1 MKTYWLTVYSDFIEA
16 DSDIRYKGDSDIR
29 YCLWCCDTSDQ
40 SGSGDDIIFKC
51 KSKCE
56 LRIFMNLT
64 GLKVMR
70 YDLIVR
76 KSRIHN
82 NKILKVYFPVVNILK
97 DN

>member
-1 MKTYWLTVYSDFIEA
+1 
-16 DSDIRYKGDSDIR
+16 
-29 YCLWCCDTSDQ
+29 
-40 SGSGDDIIFKC
+40 
-51 KSKCE
+51 
-56 LRIFMNLT
+56 MNLT

-82 NKILKVYFPVVNILK
+82 NKILKVYFPVVNILE